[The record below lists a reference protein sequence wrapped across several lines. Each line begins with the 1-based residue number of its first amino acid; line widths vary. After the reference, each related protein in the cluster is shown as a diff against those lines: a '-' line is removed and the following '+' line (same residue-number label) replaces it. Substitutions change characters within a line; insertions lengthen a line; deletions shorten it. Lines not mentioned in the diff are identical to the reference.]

1 MATNDNSWGLHMKSA
16 YLALASFLSILA
28 SSAPAIA
35 AEQEPKVQL
44 YCAVLNGQS
53 PPYKTGSA
61 ATARATIRIDRIK
74 QSVAIS
80 LDVNGLTTDALWDKL
95 VAAPIGPIHLHSYNN
110 GAITDPNASSLSFPV
125 PYGKAYTPT
134 REGFRVRGRAIDYDR
149 ALSTMKE
156 GVDFATF
163 LGAIDSGSVL
173 VNIHTDRFND
183 GEISGLVR
191 KAPCG

>member
-1 MATNDNSWGLHMKSA
+1 MNRLQ
-16 YLALASFLSILA
+16 LVFASSLSITA
-28 SSAPAIA
+28 FSSPAMA
-35 AEQEPKVQL
+35 ARQGPKIEL
-44 YCAVLNGQS
+44 YCAILNGQS
-53 PPYKTGSA
+53 PPYNTGSL
-61 ATARATIRIDRIK
+61 ATARATIRIDRLV

-80 LDVNGLTTDALWDKL
+80 LDVNGLTTEALWDKL
-95 VAAPIGPIHLHSYNN
+95 VAAPIGPIHLHSYVNA
-110 GAITDPNASSLSFPV
+110 AITDPSVSSLAFPV
-125 PYGKAYTPT
+125 PYGKTYKST
-134 REGFRVRGRAIDYDR
+134 REGFRVRGGAINYDS